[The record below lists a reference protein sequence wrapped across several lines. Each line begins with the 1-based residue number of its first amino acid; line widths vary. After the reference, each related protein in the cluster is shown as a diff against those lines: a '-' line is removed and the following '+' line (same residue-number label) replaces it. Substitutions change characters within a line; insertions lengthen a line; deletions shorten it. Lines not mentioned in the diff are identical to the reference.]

1 MEGNQTKV
9 NRQRKKLEDDEQV
22 VKNMF
27 FSLFYDKMYYK
38 FIII

>member
-9 NRQRKKLEDDEQV
+9 NRQRKKLEDDEQI

-27 FSLFYDKMYYK
+27 FFSFL
-38 FIII
+38 